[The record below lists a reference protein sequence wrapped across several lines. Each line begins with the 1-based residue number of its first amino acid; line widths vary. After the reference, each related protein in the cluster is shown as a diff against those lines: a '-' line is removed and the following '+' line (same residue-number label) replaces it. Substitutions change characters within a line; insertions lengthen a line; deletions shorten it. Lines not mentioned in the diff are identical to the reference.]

1 MPVFPSK
8 GSVRTPDFPVNLGGG
23 SSSSVL
29 LYHEMQNT
37 GLVVMICLGLFAYS
51 FSTVDTK
58 LMPLPKP
65 GRGRNQAFQKCPA

>member
-1 MPVFPSK
+1 
-8 GSVRTPDFPVNLGGG
+8 
-23 SSSSVL
+23 VL